1 MGTNSFPKELRY
13 LFEDSWRCFL
23 CGMNTASAQ
32 HHIVGRGIKGHDE
45 ESSILNCAWLCN
57 YKCHIQIHGKLRTE
71 PYVRKMLA
79 INREFLDSV
88 QYELTELDRQ
98 FIEKYK
104 KYYD

>member
-1 MGTNSFPKELRY
+1 MGTNDFPRELRY

-32 HHIVGRGIKGHDE
+32 HHIVGRGIAQNKE

-71 PYVRKMLA
+71 PYVKILLNQTR
-79 INREFLDSV
+79 NFLESV
-88 QYELTELDRQ
+88 GYELREIDLL
-98 FIEKYK
+98 FIK
-104 KYYD
+104 KYEKHYD